1 MKLRILTVMAAL
13 AILMAASPAFALSLH
28 EARAA
33 GVLGEKKD
41 GYVAVLKKS
50 TDADALAKEV
60 NDKRL
65 QEYTRIAKDKGQ
77 PVDVVA
83 SLAAEQIINTL
94 GSGEHY
100 QDASGNWK
108 THP

>member
-1 MKLRILTVMAAL
+1 
-13 AILMAASPAFALSLH
+13 MAASPAFALTLH

-50 TDADALAKEV
+50 ADADALAKDV

-65 QEYTRIAKDKGQ
+65 QEYTRISKEKGQ

-83 SLAAEQIINTL
+83 SLAAEQIVNTL

-100 QDASGNWK
+100 QDASGSWK